1 MPDALAESAAD
12 HATTGHITLGR
23 RGAAAI
29 ITIDRAERLN
39 AVTFAMIAEIRRMVD
54 QAVADSTVTGVII
67 TGSGRAFSAG
77 LDIGDLARSSQGIGE
92 RDADDADL
100 PALFSHLL
108 RAPKPIIA
116 AVNGVCAGGGLV
128 LAMMCDLRFASP
140 EASFTTAFSKRGL
153 IAEHGTAWLLPRLT
167 GTSRALDI
175 LWSSRRFNA
184 EEAYRIGLVDRLVD
198 ADRLLVESCAYLDD
212 MAATV
217 APRSIAI
224 MKQQVYDGLSQ
235 TITAS
240 LDDADAHMR
249 ASLTH
254 PDLAEGV
261 ASFVERRPPR
271 FQPLD
276 RPHASAVRRLAHTH
290 HIEDR

>member
-1 MPDALAESAAD
+1 MSDPHQTSTDIVVE
-12 HATTGHITLGR
+12 R
-23 RGAAAI
+23 RGTAAI
-29 ITIDRAERLN
+29 VRIDRQQQLN
-39 AVTFAMIAEIRRMVD
+39 AVTFAMIAEIRHVVD
-54 QAVADSTVTGVII
+54 EAVADPAVSGVII

-77 LDIGDLARSSQGIGE
+77 LDMGDLGRSSQGIGA
-92 RDADDADL
+92 RATDDADL

-128 LAMMCDLRFASP
+128 LAMMCDLRFAST

-153 IAEHGTAWLLPRLT
+153 IAEHGTAWLLPRLM
-167 GTSRALDI
+167 GVSRALDI
-175 LWSSRRFNA
+175 LWSSRRFDAA
-184 EEAYRIGLVDRLVD
+184 EAHRMGLVDRVVD
-198 ADRLLVESCAYLDD
+198 ADQLLDECCDYLDQ
-212 MAATV
+212 MAAAV

-224 MKQQVYDGLSQ
+224 MKRQVYDGLSQ
-235 TITAS
+235 TIAAS

-249 ASLTH
+249 AWLTH

-271 FQPLD
+271 FQPLTPEG
-276 RPHASAVRRLAHTH
+276 RATH
-290 HIEDR
+290 QVAQEVDAR

>member
-67 TGSGRAFSAG
+67 TGSGRA
-77 LDIGDLARSSQGIGE
+77 
-92 RDADDADL
+92 
-100 PALFSHLL
+100 
-108 RAPKPIIA
+108 
-116 AVNGVCAGGGLV
+116 
-128 LAMMCDLRFASP
+128 
-140 EASFTTAFSKRGL
+140 
-153 IAEHGTAWLLPRLT
+153 
-167 GTSRALDI
+167 
-175 LWSSRRFNA
+175 
-184 EEAYRIGLVDRLVD
+184 YRIGLVDRLVD

-235 TITAS
+235 TITAA

>member
-12 HATTGHITLGR
+12 HATTGHLTLGR

-77 LDIGDLARSSQGIGE
+77 LD
-92 RDADDADL
+92 
-100 PALFSHLL
+100 
-108 RAPKPIIA
+108 
-116 AVNGVCAGGGLV
+116 N
-128 LAMMCDLRFASP
+128 
-140 EASFTTAFSKRGL
+140 
-153 IAEHGTAWLLPRLT
+153 
-167 GTSRALDI
+167 
-175 LWSSRRFNA
+175 
-184 EEAYRIGLVDRLVD
+184 
-198 ADRLLVESCAYLDD
+198 RLLVESCAYLDD